1 MSDVDNARTRVEA
14 ARQQLDDDIATLTDR
29 LPAASVMAAG
39 GAAGGTGLALLGVL
53 AKQVQ
58 SRMERG
64 KREKA
69 LTREAEIQAKAIA
82 AAMAAAGLSGV
93 RSGGDDAPARPTP
106 TPRPRRVEV
115 PSPSAIDVELAEDDD
130 GGAPWGILLLLAGL
144 VAAVVAMVLGGED
157 DEDLWS
163 TPGA

>member
-29 LPAASVMAAG
+29 LPAASVLAAG

-58 SRMERG
+58 SRMERN
-64 KREKA
+64 KREQA

-82 AAMAAAGLSGV
+82 AAMAAAGLSGATA
-93 RSGGDDAPARPTP
+93 RGGDDAPAP
-106 TPRPRRVEV
+106 TPRPRRVTV
-115 PSPSAIDVELAEDDD
+115 PSPSAVDVELADEDD
-130 GGAPWGILLLLAGL
+130 GGTPWGILLLLAGL

-157 DEDLWS
+157 DSDLWS
-163 TPGA
+163 TPQA